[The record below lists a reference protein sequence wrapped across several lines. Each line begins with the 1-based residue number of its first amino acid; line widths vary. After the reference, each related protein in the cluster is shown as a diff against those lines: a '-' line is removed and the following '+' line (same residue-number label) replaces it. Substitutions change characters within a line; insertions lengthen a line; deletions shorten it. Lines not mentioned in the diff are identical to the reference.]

1 MDVPTGPATSF
12 RADAEWFDGMPPST
26 VGSLVA
32 NLSDVAVVMNHDGT
46 VCDLAVSDA
55 DLPRDAFEDWVGRNF
70 RELVT
75 LESQPK
81 VDRLLE
87 NVADGVVTA
96 ATHLNHTR
104 RSGDDLP
111 VRYRATPLNNEWLL
125 AIGRDLS
132 PLASAQRRLI
142 AAQRNAEREY
152 QRLRLTE
159 ARFRQYFRH
168 ADEPALF
175 LDGED
180 RVSDANPA
188 AAARWP
194 QLGRLTGRRLVDLLA
209 PADRGAVTTALA
221 EVRSGGSA
229 SVVPLRDGPLILAAL
244 RQDRAGVLVRFAGH
258 PASASASAGALP
270 LARVLE
276 AMPDAF
282 VVTDNGFTIQVANA
296 AFLGM
301 TEAVAPEAVL
311 GSSLERWLGR
321 PGVDLSVIRTA
332 LS

>member
-1 MDVPTGPATSF
+1 MFDDLPA
-12 RADAEWFDGMPPST
+12 ST

-55 DLPRDAFEDWVGRNF
+55 DLPRDAFDDWVGRNF

-75 LESQPK
+75 VESQPK
-81 VDRLLE
+81 VDRLLDS
-87 NVADGVVTA
+87 VAEGAVTS
-96 ATHLNHTR
+96 ATHVNHLR
-104 RSGDDLP
+104 RSGEDLP
-111 VRYRATPLNNEWLL
+111 IRYRATPLSDDRVL

-194 QLGRLTGRRLVDLLA
+194 QLGRLTGR
-209 PADRGAVTTALA
+209 
-221 EVRSGGSA
+221 
-229 SVVPLRDGPLILAAL
+229 
-244 RQDRAGVLVRFAGH
+244 
-258 PASASASAGALP
+258 
-270 LARVLE
+270 
-276 AMPDAF
+276 
-282 VVTDNGFTIQVANA
+282 
-296 AFLGM
+296 
-301 TEAVAPEAVL
+301 
-311 GSSLERWLGR
+311 
-321 PGVDLSVIRTA
+321 
-332 LS
+332 